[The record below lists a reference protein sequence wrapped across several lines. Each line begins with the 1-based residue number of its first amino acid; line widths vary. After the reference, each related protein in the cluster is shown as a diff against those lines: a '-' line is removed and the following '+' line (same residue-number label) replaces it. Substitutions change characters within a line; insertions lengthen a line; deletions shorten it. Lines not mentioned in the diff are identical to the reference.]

1 MLPET
6 VIETLERANAV
17 MTELRQVAEQID
29 ETIPVE
35 ATPDILLEL
44 SNLRES
50 LYLCDRDICAWL
62 ERSARY
68 ETPFSDDPAPWEV

>member
-62 ERSARY
+62 PRASRY
-68 ETPFSDDPAPWEV
+68 DTPFNDDPAPWE

>member
-62 ERSARY
+62 PRASRY
-68 ETPFSDDPAPWEV
+68 DTPLNDDPAPWE

>member
-1 MLPET
+1 MTPELIIAGLKQANSTML
-6 VIETLERANAV
+6 L
-17 MTELRQVAEQID
+17 LRQVAEQVD

>member
-1 MLPET
+1 MTPELIIAGLKQANSTML
-6 VIETLERANAV
+6 L
-17 MTELRQVAEQID
+17 LRQVAEQID

-35 ATPDILLEL
+35 ATPEILLEL

-62 ERSARY
+62 PRASRY
-68 ETPFSDDPAPWEV
+68 DTPFNDDPAPWE

>member
-6 VIETLERANAV
+6 VIETLEKANAI
-17 MTELRQVAEQID
+17 MTELREVAEQID

-62 ERSARY
+62 PRASRY
-68 ETPFSDDPAPWEV
+68 DTPFNDDPAPWE

>member
-6 VIETLERANAV
+6 VIEKLGKANTV
-17 MTELRQVAEQID
+17 MTELREVAEQIN
-29 ETIPVE
+29 ETIPAE
-35 ATPDILLEL
+35 ATPEILLEL

-62 ERSARY
+62 PRASRY
-68 ETPFSDDPAPWEV
+68 DTPFNDDPAPWE